1 MLANCGSKTKEPKE
15 KKKKKEKK
23 HSFKFMNC
31 KKYKVVLVTFQQRLK
46 DVGKQFRI
54 LRVVLAERQT

>member
-15 KKKKKEKK
+15 KKKTKK
-23 HSFKFMNC
+23 HSFKFMNY
-31 KKYKVVLVTFQQRLK
+31 KKYKVVLVAFQQRWK